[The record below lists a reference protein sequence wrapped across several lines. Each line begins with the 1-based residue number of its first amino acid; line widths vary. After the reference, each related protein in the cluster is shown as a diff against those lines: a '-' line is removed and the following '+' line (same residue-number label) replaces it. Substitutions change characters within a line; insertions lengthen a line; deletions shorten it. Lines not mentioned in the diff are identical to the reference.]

1 MTSNIRITVLYFAQV
16 REATKVKK
24 ETLEISKNSSVT
36 DLLSLIRTRYPK
48 LRNVS
53 DFNTSVNYKLVNSD
67 VILRDKDEVALLPPV
82 SGG

>member
-1 MTSNIRITVLYFAQV
+1 MTSNIQITVLYFAQV

-24 ETLEISKNSSVT
+24 ETLEISKNTSVT
-36 DLLSLIRTRYPK
+36 DLLSLIRTRYPE
-48 LRNVS
+48 LRNVI

-67 VILRDKDEVALLPPV
+67 AILRDKDEVALLPPV

>member
-1 MTSNIRITVLYFAQV
+1 MTSNIQIIVLYFAQV

-67 VILRDKDEVALLPPV
+67 AILRDKDEVALLPPV

>member
-1 MTSNIRITVLYFAQV
+1 MTSNIQIIVLYFAQV

-24 ETLEISKNSSVT
+24 ETLEISKNTSVT
-36 DLLSLIRTRYPK
+36 DLLSLIRTRYPE
-48 LRNVS
+48 LRNVI

-67 VILRDKDEVALLPPV
+67 AILRDKDEVALLPPV

>member
-1 MTSNIRITVLYFAQV
+1 MTSNIQITVLYFAQV

-36 DLLSLIRTRYPK
+36 DLLSLIRTRYPE
-48 LRNVS
+48 LRNVI

-67 VILRDKDEVALLPPV
+67 AILRDKDEVALLPPV

>member
-1 MTSNIRITVLYFAQV
+1 MTSNIQIIVLYFAQV

-36 DLLSLIRTRYPK
+36 DLLSLIRTRYPE
-48 LRNVS
+48 LRNVI

-67 VILRDKDEVALLPPV
+67 AILRDKDEVALLPPV

>member
-1 MTSNIRITVLYFAQV
+1 MTSNIQIIVLYFAQV

-36 DLLSLIRTRYPK
+36 DLLSLIRTRYPE
-48 LRNVS
+48 LRNVI

>member
-1 MTSNIRITVLYFAQV
+1 MTSNIQITVLYFAQV

-36 DLLSLIRTRYPK
+36 DLLSLIRTRYPE
-48 LRNVS
+48 LRNVI

>member
-1 MTSNIRITVLYFAQV
+1 MTSNIQITVLYFAQV

-24 ETLEISKNSSVT
+24 ETLEISKNTSVT
-36 DLLSLIRTRYPK
+36 DLLSLIRTRYPE
-48 LRNVS
+48 LRNVI

>member
-1 MTSNIRITVLYFAQV
+1 MTSNIQIIVLYFAQV

-24 ETLEISKNSSVT
+24 ETLEISKNTSVT
-36 DLLSLIRTRYPK
+36 DLLSLIRTRYPE
-48 LRNVS
+48 LRNVI